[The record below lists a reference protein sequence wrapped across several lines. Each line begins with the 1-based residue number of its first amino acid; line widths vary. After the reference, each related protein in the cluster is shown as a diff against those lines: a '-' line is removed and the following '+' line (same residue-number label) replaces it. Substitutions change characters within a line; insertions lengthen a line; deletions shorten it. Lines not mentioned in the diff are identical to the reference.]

1 MALNRR
7 TPSRDFYLSFINLAS
22 CLDVRSKS
30 VSVQKHA
37 QRETN
42 AVNNTKGK
50 IEKSIAFISVIYNQL
65 PSIDFAV
72 IYT

>member
-7 TPSRDFYLSFINLAS
+7 TPSRGFYLSFINLAS
-22 CLDVRSKS
+22 CLD

-50 IEKSIAFISVIYNQL
+50 IEKSIDFISVIYNQL

-72 IYT
+72 NYT